1 MLTPVGTGNHSGGA
15 RAEIQSCGFLVVLG
29 QDWRVQHV
37 SDNIADHFADCGE
50 RMVGQP
56 LAEFF
61 GSAAVHS
68 LRNQLA
74 LMRDPEGSARLYSL
88 VFAGVPKPF
97 DVAVHFHDGRII
109 LEALPAAQLEAG
121 DPAGTVR
128 QLAQRLD
135 NCETV
140 TDLLQRGAHC
150 LRALTGYDSVTLF
163 RFDAEGRG
171 SRIAEEARDPAP
183 AAVRCP
189 PPELRLLADLARSRS
204 LLEPPAP
211 RRLIERALLRLWG
224 EDEPT
229 PADPAEAASCLALPL
244 VSAGSPWGMAVCLN
258 RTARQPTLERIA
270 AAELFADILA
280 MRAEL
285 CNLRAGIRS

>member
-1 MLTPVGTGNHSGGA
+1 MSTRSSPASSDQPP
-15 RAEIQSCGFLVVLG
+15 AEIQACGFLVVLG
-29 QDWRVQHV
+29 QDWRVAHV
-37 SDNIADHFADCGE
+37 SDNIADHFADCGA

-61 GSAAVHS
+61 GAAAVHS

-74 LMRDPEGSARLYSL
+74 LMRDPQGSARLFSL
-88 VFAGVPKPF
+88 FFAGVPKPF

-109 LEALPAAQLEAG
+109 LEALPAAHEAG

-135 NCETV
+135 GCETV
-140 TDLLQRGAHC
+140 IDLLQRGAHC

-171 SRIAEEARDPAP
+171 TPIAEDARDATL

-189 PPELRLLADLARSRS
+189 PPELRLLADSARGRS

-211 RRLIERALLRLWG
+211 RRLIERALLRLWA

-229 PADPAEAASCLALPL
+229 PADPAEAAACLALPL
-244 VSAGSPWGMAVCLN
+244 VSAGIPWGMAVCLN
-258 RTARQPTLERIA
+258 RTARQPTLGRIA

-285 CNLRAGIRS
+285 CDLRAGNRS